1 MHLFIYIYKYVC
13 IYIYVH
19 RYTYI
24 YAYVFM
30 YIHTYIYIHIHR
42 GQELGPMSVN
52 AYYNVHANTLFVPG
66 KKQLEYQHEFHDVQQ
81 QKSCN
86 FPYRARQHSRKV
98 SLLQGGED
106 L

>member
-1 MHLFIYIYKYVC
+1 MYV
-13 IYIYVH
+13 
-19 RYTYI
+19 YTY
-24 YAYVFM
+24 M
-30 YIHTYIYIHIHR
+30 YIDTHIYTHMYLCIYIHIYIHICR

-52 AYYNVHANTLFVPG
+52 AFYNVHANTLFVPG
-66 KKQLEYQHEFHDVQQ
+66 KKQLECQHEFHDVQQ